1 MNTRKADFPQKTN
14 PVSDSLTTANR
25 FADGI
30 GKTFIIAYKEN
41 TDQLESIL
49 KQEGFDCQ
57 VMRQQHRPEYKDYS
71 PSYLCLLNHKS
82 VWEIAKTQSKPT
94 LIIEADFVPVIGLG
108 KLPFPFDLDQSDV
121 GVCWIYTCAPQLY
134 SVTPNGYGEGFS
146 VSTVA
151 YIVTPKAA
159 ECLRSLEAQKRE
171 NPGPKSYSSWD
182 SELDNFLRQQGFKN
196 YIAFRNYG
204 EHGGRPNLEH
214 HQRGLSKVHRA
225 DVLYGQLAFTPL
237 YLQDEANSNV
247 KLQFARLKARIKGL
261 GRLLLGKFL
270 RIPVVSRS
278 SYPMKLISF
287 ALRRQ
292 LTFRI

>member
-1 MNTRKADFPQKTN
+1 MNTEKADFPQKTN
-14 PVSDSLTTANR
+14 PVSGSPTANR
-25 FADGI
+25 LSDGI

-41 TDQLESIL
+41 TEQLEFLL
-49 KQEGFDCQ
+49 KKEGLDCQ
-57 VMRQQHRPEYKDYS
+57 VMRQKHQPEYQEYS

-82 VWEIAKTQSKPT
+82 VWEIAKNQSQPT

-108 KLPFPFDLDQSDV
+108 KLPFPFDQDQSDV
-121 GVCWIYTCAPQLY
+121 GVCWIYTCAAQLY
-134 SVTPNGYGEGFS
+134 SVSPDGYGEGFS

-171 NPGPKSYSSWD
+171 NPGPKGYSSWD
-182 SELDNFLRQQGFKN
+182 SELDNFLRKHNLKN

-225 DVLYGQLAFTPL
+225 DVLYGKLAFTPL
-237 YLQDEANSNV
+237 YLQDEANSNF
-247 KLQFARLKARIKGL
+247 KLQSSRFKARIKGL

-270 RIPVVSRS
+270 RIPVLKGS
-278 SYPMKLISF
+278 SYPMKLVSF

-292 LTFRI
+292 LTLRI